1 MACLLFERGT
11 GRSAIHGDGSHV
23 YPEEHITVAPPLI
36 SLERV
41 NKHFGT
47 VHVLRDIN
55 LTVSSGEVVVVVG
68 PSGGGKSTLC
78 RTINRLETIDR
89 GIIRFDARPLPEEG
103 SALAR
108 LRSEVGMFGSR
119 VSSAIVV
126 AVIYIGL
133 SMALSV
139 LAHRLE
145 QRRRSTA
152 IAE

>member
-1 MACLLFERGT
+1 M
-11 GRSAIHGDGSHV
+11 
-23 YPEEHITVAPPLI
+23 
-36 SLERV
+36 
-41 NKHFGT
+41 
-47 VHVLRDIN
+47 
-55 LTVSSGEVVVVVG
+55 VVVG

-89 GIIRFDARPLPEEG
+89 GIIRFDGRPLPEEG

-133 SMALSV
+133 SMALSA

-145 QRRRSTA
+145 QRRRSMA